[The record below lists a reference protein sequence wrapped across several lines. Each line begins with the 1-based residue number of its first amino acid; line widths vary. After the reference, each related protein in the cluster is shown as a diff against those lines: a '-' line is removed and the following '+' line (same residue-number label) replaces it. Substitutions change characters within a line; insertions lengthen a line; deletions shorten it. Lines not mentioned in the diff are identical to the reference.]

1 MRRAEHLHKTMT
13 ALRCCVEHCR
23 KDPAPL
29 AALEKNLQELRN
41 SPDFSAA
48 DVAEIEALAR
58 RALAACSDQSVT
70 TIGTSATDVAGAPNV
85 NSARC
90 A

>member
-1 MRRAEHLHKTMT
+1 MRRAELLHKTMT

-29 AALEKNLQELRN
+29 AALEKSLQELRSN
-41 SPDFSAA
+41 PDFSAA
-48 DVAEIEALAR
+48 DVAQIEALAR
-58 RALAACSDQSVT
+58 RALAACDARAA
-70 TIGTSATDVAGAPNV
+70 IPHEPAATDMTSV
-85 NSARC
+85 RC